1 MNAPLEEILEMAPDA
16 KPRELVSAFEL
27 TRLTLQ
33 REARLGNPEAGQAML
48 RLRLAYLRWAYG
60 VSHAAS

>member
-1 MNAPLEEILEMAPDA
+1 VNARLEEILEMAPDS
-16 KPRELVSAFEL
+16 KPRELASALEL

-33 REARLGNPEAGQAML
+33 REARRGDPEAGQAML

-60 VSHAAS
+60 SARVAS

>member
-1 MNAPLEEILEMAPDA
+1 VNARLEEILEMAPDS
-16 KPRELVSAFEL
+16 KPRELASALEL

-33 REARLGNPEAGQAML
+33 REARQGDPEAGQAML

-60 VSHAAS
+60 TARAAS